1 MVLRAAI
8 FVTAPIIVGFAIHEP
23 MLAYA
28 TLGAV
33 FLTNT
38 EGQPSLLPSW
48 VLLVACFT
56 EAAAFALGT
65 IAAPTG
71 LSPLLLAIFVSIA
84 LLARGSLRW
93 STTSTFTSIMF
104 AVGAGLPGA
113 SMSLVASRLELSLL
127 GALFALGGAEL
138 HRYLQSRGHSANPTP
153 TPRGQQISWREAVRS
168 AVLLG
173 VVSAL
178 GFSIGL
184 GFGLPRDYW
193 IVLTVLIAVRPTLS
207 LTLSFTTTM
216 AIGTI
221 IGAVI
226 AAAITLETNEIPV
239 LLSLLFV
246 FAVLMFATR
255 GVNVG
260 IVQVFFTA
268 FIIILVNIIYPG
280 EGYLAL

>member
-1 MVLRAAI
+1 MR
-8 FVTAPIIVGFAIHEP
+8 
-23 MLAYA
+23 
-28 TLGAV
+28 
-33 FLTNT
+33 
-38 EGQPSLLPSW
+38 S
-48 VLLVACFT
+48 
-56 EAAAFALGT
+56 
-65 IAAPTG
+65 AAP
-71 LSPLLLAIFVSIA
+71 SFIVS
-84 LLARGSLRW
+84 
-93 STTSTFTSIMF
+93 F
-104 AVGAGLPGA
+104 
-113 SMSLVASRLELSLL
+113 E
-127 GALFALGGAEL
+127 
-138 HRYLQSRGHSANPTP
+138 SRGHSANPIP
-153 TPRGQQISWREAVRS
+153 TSRGQQISWQEAVRS

-280 EGYLAL
+280 EWYLALYRILEVAIGIVLAITAVYLLSVMKRKTEPKSRISG